1 MVEDHELRDQGEAFY
16 EEILGCDFHPSRQQI
31 AVFDRETGEI
41 TEHKLMNGDGEAEA
55 ILSGAG
61 SASAIECNDRKGC
74 SLYIYRRELLQLWGH
89 DCVITI
95 RDIAKATGLST
106 ATVSMVLNQSGRR
119 IPPITQKFVQ
129 ETALKL
135 GYFPNLQ
142 ARSLRSN
149 RTHSIGVL
157 VFDITDPYCGLVIRG
172 IENSLESAG
181 YMPVL
186 ADLQN
191 TPKRLHRCLEML
203 MGRRVEGIIAIANPI
218 HLGAELAAALTQ
230 FKIPAVV
237 IGSQPESKRYSSVTI
252 DNTAGSRSAIEHL
265 YSLGHRS
272 IAVIKGPKAMT
283 DSAPRWNGIRDYAR
297 RKGIPI
303 DKSLVVEIRGNNSS
317 YEEGY
322 GLTQQLMH
330 AEKPFSGLIAF
341 DDLTAFAAIGALS
354 SAGRGV
360 PDDCSVV
367 GFDDIPGAAFY
378 NPPLTTICQHLEEQG
393 SLSAEIMQKQL
404 LSKNAA
410 SRNKMQKTI
419 EPNLIIRKSTAP
431 LSKNAR

>member
-1 MVEDHELRDQGEAFY
+1 
-16 EEILGCDFHPSRQQI
+16 
-31 AVFDRETGEI
+31 
-41 TEHKLMNGDGEAEA
+41 
-55 ILSGAG
+55 
-61 SASAIECNDRKGC
+61 
-74 SLYIYRRELLQLWGH
+74 
-89 DCVITI
+89 
-95 RDIAKATGLST
+95 
-106 ATVSMVLNQSGRR
+106 MVLNQAGRR
-119 IPPITQKFVQ
+119 IPPVTQRLVQ

-172 IENSLESAG
+172 IENSLETAG
-181 YMPVL
+181 YMSVL

-191 TPKRLHRCLEML
+191 APKRLHRCLQML
-203 MGRRVEGIIAIANPI
+203 VGRRVEGIIAIANPVQ
-218 HLGAELAAALTQ
+218 LGTELSAVLTQ
-230 FKIPAVV
+230 LKIPGVI

-252 DNTAGSRSAIEHL
+252 DNAAGTRAAVEHL
-265 YSLGHRS
+265 YSLGHRH

-283 DSAPRWNGIRDYAR
+283 DSTPRWNGIREYAR
-297 RKGIPI
+297 KKGIPI
-303 DKSLVVEIRGNNSS
+303 DRSLVVEIRGSNSS

-322 GLTQQLMH
+322 NLTQQLMH
-330 AEKPFSGLIAF
+330 TRKHFSGLIAF

-354 SAGRGV
+354 SGGRRV

-393 SLSAEIMQKQL
+393 LLSAEIMQKQL
-404 LSKNAA
+404 SSHSAG
-410 SRNKMQKTI
+410 SRNKAQKKI
-419 EPNLIIRKSTAP
+419 EPHMIIRKSTARV
-431 LSKNAR
+431 SQKAR